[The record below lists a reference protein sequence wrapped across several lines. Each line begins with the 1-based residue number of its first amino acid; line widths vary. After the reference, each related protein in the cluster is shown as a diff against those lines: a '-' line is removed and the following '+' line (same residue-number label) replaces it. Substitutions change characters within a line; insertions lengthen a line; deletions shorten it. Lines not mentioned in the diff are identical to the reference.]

1 MDVRLRN
8 CQSVRNLIV
17 YRPPNNTSC
26 ALFFEEFSTLPE
38 NVLSETSARLM
49 ITGDLNLHVENSNNA
64 HTRQFFEILETFDL
78 KQNVSSATHASDHTL
93 DLLIT
98 RLNEEIVRNVK
109 IHDPMIS
116 DLLAVFCNLSL
127 KKPQFRKKVISTRKL
142 RSLDTDSFY
151 EDVGNSSLVQEQPTD
166 LDSAV
171 DQYDHGL
178 RMLLDQYA
186 LARKRLVTI
195 TLVAPWHS
203 LIVATEKQKRC
214 RLQRKWRKTRL
225 QSDRESHQ
233 YQCCVV
239 NDLISSLKSTYYTSI
254 ITEHPSDQRVLF
266 RTVNKL
272 MQKSYETRYP
282 PSLSNALLADSFA
295 DFFTA
300 KVEKIHTALVARKR
314 DLSLVDDNEL
324 PTNTAELN
332 NFHEVSQE
340 DVKEFAYK
348 PLSKSCCLDPLPAS
362 VLKDCFPVLL
372 PTITR
377 MVNLSLT
384 TGFMPNAL
392 KIASLSPTLKKP
404 TADFKQFTNFWPISN
419 LKFISKLVE
428 KSAAVQLKKHVMTN
442 HLDETFQSA
451 YKEFH
456 STETALLRVHNDIL
470 CSLDQNKSVI
480 LLLLDLSAAFDTVD
494 HAILI
499 SRLSNRFGVKGT
511 ALAWFKSYLTSRQQ
525 FVKVEE
531 GMSSKGP
538 LLRGVPQGCVL
549 GLLLYLVY
557 TAPIAEIIKK
567 HNLLYHQ

>member
-8 CQSVRNLIV
+8 CQSVRTLIV

-26 ALFFEEFSTLPE
+26 ALFFEEFSRLPE
-38 NVLSETSARLM
+38 NVLSETSTSLM
-49 ITGDLNLHVENSNNA
+49 ITGDLNFHMENSNNA

-78 KQNVSSATHASDHTL
+78 KQNVSSATHASGHTL

-151 EDVGNSSLVQEQPTD
+151 EDVRNSSLVQEQPTD

-195 TLVAPWHS
+195 RLVAPWHS

-314 DLSLVDDNEL
+314 DLSPVDDNEL

-456 STETALLRVHNDIL
+456 STETALLRVQNHIL
-470 CSLDQNKSVI
+470 CSSDQNKSVI
-480 LLLLDLSAAFDTVD
+480 LLLLDLAAAF
-494 HAILI
+494 
-499 SRLSNRFGVKGT
+499 
-511 ALAWFKSYLTSRQQ
+511 
-525 FVKVEE
+525 
-531 GMSSKGP
+531 
-538 LLRGVPQGCVL
+538 
-549 GLLLYLVY
+549 
-557 TAPIAEIIKK
+557 
-567 HNLLYHQ
+567 

>member
-1 MDVRLRN
+1 M
-8 CQSVRNLIV
+8 Q
-17 YRPPNNTSC
+17 
-26 ALFFEEFSTLPE
+26 
-38 NVLSETSARLM
+38 
-49 ITGDLNLHVENSNNA
+49 
-64 HTRQFFEILETFDL
+64 
-78 KQNVSSATHASDHTL
+78 
-93 DLLIT
+93 
-98 RLNEEIVRNVK
+98 
-109 IHDPMIS
+109 
-116 DLLAVFCNLSL
+116 
-127 KKPQFRKKVISTRKL
+127 
-142 RSLDTDSFY
+142 
-151 EDVGNSSLVQEQPTD
+151 
-166 LDSAV
+166 
-171 DQYDHGL
+171 
-178 RMLLDQYA
+178 
-186 LARKRLVTI
+186 VT
-195 TLVAPWHS
+195 
-203 LIVATEKQKRC
+203 K
-214 RLQRKWRKTRL
+214 
-225 QSDRESHQ
+225 
-233 YQCCVV
+233 CCVV

-272 MQKSYETRYP
+272 MQKSYQTRYS

-314 DLSLVDDNEL
+314 DQSLVDDNEL

-384 TGFMPNAL
+384 TGFMPDAL

-404 TADFKQFTNFWPISN
+404 NADFKQFTNFLPISN

-428 KSAAVQLKKHVMTN
+428 KSVAVQLTKHVMTN

-451 YKEFH
+451 NKEFH
-456 STETALLRVHNDIL
+456 STETALLRVQNDIL

-499 SRLSNRFGVKGT
+499 SRLSNSFGVKGT
-511 ALAWFKSYLTSRQQ
+511 ELAWFKSYLTSCQQ
-525 FVKVEE
+525 FF
-531 GMSSKGP
+531 
-538 LLRGVPQGCVL
+538 
-549 GLLLYLVY
+549 
-557 TAPIAEIIKK
+557 
-567 HNLLYHQ
+567 

>member
-1 MDVRLRN
+1 MDLRN
-8 CQSVRNLIV
+8 CQSVRTLTV

-26 ALFFEEFSTLPE
+26 ALFFEEFSRLPE
-38 NVLSETSARLM
+38 NVLSETSASLM
-49 ITGDLNLHVENSNNA
+49 ITGDLNFHMENSNNA

-78 KQNVSSATHASDHTL
+78 KQNVSSATHASGHTL

-151 EDVGNSSLVQEQPTD
+151 EDVRNSSLVQEQPTD

-372 PTITR
+372 PNITM

-384 TGFMPNAL
+384 TGFMPDAL
-392 KIASLSPTLKKP
+392 KIASLSPALKKP
-404 TADFKQFTNFWPISN
+404 TADFKQFTNFRPISN

-428 KSAAVQLKKHVMTN
+428 KSVAVQLTKHVMTN

-538 LLRGVPQGCVL
+538 LLRWVPQGCVL